1 MEGSGRTLKRVRTA
15 RPDPQRQ
22 RLYRRSIWIAVG
34 GNALLAASKG
44 AIAVISRSSAL
55 FSDAA
60 NSSADTL
67 YAIFMAVGLYL
78 TLRPPDESHPQGHSR
93 FEPFVALFIALV
105 MISAGVTALWQSVE
119 RFIQGAVVINPLWPT
134 VVLALSAVA
143 KLAMFRVVGEI
154 GRKTHSPAIQASARD
169 NLADVAASSAALIGV
184 WGSRLI
190 RPVLDPMAGLL
201 VALWIFRSTRDILQ
215 ENFGYLTGRGAAP
228 ELSERIVEIASAV
241 EGVDLVHRVISD
253 YVGPQLR
260 IDMHINV
267 DGHLTL
273 EQAHA
278 IGEEVQMRVAAL
290 PEVDRVFVHVEPT
303 REPPPGKN

>member
-1 MEGSGRTLKRVRTA
+1 MKHVRTM

-22 RLYRRSIWIAVG
+22 RLYRQSIWIAVG
-34 GNALLAASKG
+34 GNALLAVSKG
-44 AIAVISRSSAL
+44 VVALISGSSAL

-60 NSSADTL
+60 NSGADTL

-105 MISAGVTALWQSVE
+105 MVSAGVTALWQSLQ
-119 RFIQGAVVINPLWPT
+119 RFVQGAVVIDPLWPT
-134 VVLALSAVA
+134 VVLAVSAAA
-143 KLAMFRVVGEI
+143 KLAMFRVVGGL
-154 GRKTHSPAIQASARD
+154 GRQAHSPAIQASARD
-169 NLADVAASSAALIGV
+169 NLADVTASSAALIGV

-190 RPVLDPMAGLL
+190 HPALDPFGGLL
-201 VALWIFRSTRDILQ
+201 VALWIFRSTREILQ
-215 ENFGYLTGRGAAP
+215 ENLGYLTGRGASP
-228 ELSERIVEIASAV
+228 ELRDHIVEIASAV
-241 EGVDLVHRVISD
+241 DGVDLVHRVISD

-267 DGHLTL
+267 DGGLTL

-278 IGEEVQMRVAAL
+278 IGEDVRTRVAAL
-290 PEVDRVFVHVEPT
+290 PEVDWVFVHVEPT
-303 REPPPGKN
+303 RLPAPKEPAK

>member
-1 MEGSGRTLKRVRTA
+1 MKHVRTS
-15 RPDPQRQ
+15 RPDPHRQ
-22 RLYRRSIWIAVG
+22 RLYRESIWIAVG
-34 GNALLAASKG
+34 GNALLAGGKG
-44 AIAVISRSSAL
+44 AIALVSQSSAL

-93 FEPFVALFIALV
+93 FEPFVAMFIALV
-105 MISAGVTALWQSVE
+105 MISAGATALWQSIQ
-119 RFIQGAVVINPLWPT
+119 RFMEGAMEIDPLWPT
-134 VVLALSAVA
+134 VALVLSAAA
-143 KLAMFRVVGEI
+143 KFGMFRVVGEI
-154 GRKTHSPAIQASARD
+154 GRQAASPAIQASARD
-169 NLADVAASSAALIGV
+169 NLADVGASTAALIGV

-190 RPVLDPMAGLL
+190 HPVLDPAAGL
-201 VALWIFRSTRDILQ
+201 VVSLWIFRTTREILQ

-228 ELSERIVEIASAV
+228 ELRDRIYEIASAV

-267 DGHLTL
+267 DGRLTL
-273 EQAHA
+273 ERAHA
-278 IGEEVQMRVAAL
+278 IGEEVEKRVAEL
-290 PEVDRVFVHVEPT
+290 PEVDWVFVHVEPT
-303 REPPPGKN
+303 RRPAPEKS